1 MVLLIRKGLQRC
13 CWVGCLIRDE
23 IVCGSSCGS
32 RVVDDRCICCDGM
45 VSQGSQPFANRFTLV
60 VHYQFTPFSAV

>member
-13 CWVGCLIRDE
+13 CWVGRSISDE

-45 VSQGSQPFANRFTLV
+45 VSQRVASVCRPFHTIGALSVYTV
-60 VHYQFTPFSAV
+60 